1 MILFADDSLQSTRF
15 FRRRLHKFAV
25 AAAVDDE
32 FPSFCSSCCCCCQ
45 ASTEPHLEKPTPPP
59 QSDSL
64 SVVGQSTRLHDFL
77 FVITHRL
84 LWCSFHFLLF
94 SFDGEEVHL
103 SLSLEILSAF
113 HHHHFFSASAA
124 DVSQSVSYFQCLEG
138 DKVLAPVE
146 CHVKQMI
153 LPGSNRGQMK
163 NRTRTSEILELIN
176 KQML

>member
-1 MILFADDSLQSTRF
+1 MILFADDSFQSTRF

-25 AAAVDDE
+25 AAVADE
-32 FPSFCSSCCCCCQ
+32 FPSLCSSCCCCCQ
-45 ASTEPHLEKPTPPP
+45 ASTEPHLEKPPPPP

-64 SVVGQSTRLHDFL
+64 SAVGQSTRLHDFL

-94 SFDGEEVHL
+94 FFGGEEVHL

-124 DVSQSVSYFQCLEG
+124 DVSQSVSQLVSVSGGRQSVSTSRVSCET
-138 DKVLAPVE
+138 DD
-146 CHVKQMI
+146 I
-153 LPGSNRGQMK
+153 
-163 NRTRTSEILELIN
+163 TRFKSRPNE
-176 KQML
+176 K